1 MAPPDLQDALDA
13 LQRRDLDAAISTLEE
28 TVDTLPAHPTAHV
41 LLARAY
47 ETEDRWADA
56 LAHWARAQALLPN
69 SPVAQEGKARVL
81 RKMESADPPEDV
93 PLLLDVVDASDLGLS
108 RPDDAAD
115 PETPLDAPSDAPDD
129 LAELRQRAD
138 EEARRGGA
146 RSGLSGPPEPSELG
160 GSPDTPEERVE
171 HLSDEAPDDDLDHLI
186 DELESARIDP
196 DPDAADA
203 PEPDLEDDE
212 ADDLVSETLARIY
225 KQQGQYGEA
234 ARVYDTLAEQQPDRA
249 DEFRTQAA
257 EMREQAENEDV
268 SDSDT

>member
-1 MAPPDLQDALDA
+1 MAPPDLQDALNA
-13 LQRRDLDAAISTLEE
+13 LQRRDLDTAISTLED
-28 TVDTLPAHPTAHV
+28 TVDALPAHPTAHV

-47 ETEDRWADA
+47 ETRKRWSDA
-56 LAHWARAQALLPN
+56 LTHWALAQRLVPN
-69 SPVAQEGKARVL
+69 SPVAREGKARVL
-81 RKMESADPPEDV
+81 RKMETSGPPEGV
-93 PLLLDVVDASDLGLS
+93 PLLLDVVDASDLGLES
-108 RPDDAAD
+108 PDDAAG
-115 PETPLDAPSDAPDD
+115 PEAPSGETADAPDG
-129 LAELRQRAD
+129 LAELRQRAE

-146 RSGLSGPPEPSELG
+146 RSGLSGPPTPSELG
-160 GSPDTPEERVE
+160 DTPEERVE
-171 HLSDEAPDDDLDHLI
+171 HLSEETPDDDLDHLI

-234 ARVYDTLAEQQPDRA
+234 ARVYDTLAEQQPERA
-249 DEFRTQAA
+249 DTFRQQAA

-268 SDSDT
+268 SDSDA